1 MNGDRRRFFASFA
14 EERNSV
20 SRSQP
25 QKSSPSPSRPSR
37 QGQGWIF
44 GWRKGGDLNRR
55 AALAVGGLLVLIWLV
70 GSFYLALSSY
80 ALLRA
85 RYVQG
90 LREELLRLQQENA
103 LLEERIGER
112 LFMVIQAV
120 PQTGFVPATQIEVVD
135 P

>member
-1 MNGDRRRFFASFA
+1 M
-14 EERNSV
+14 